1 MNLNTVSLIIGL
13 LWIFSEIILA
23 RVKRSGSK
31 ISDKTDRNS
40 LRVIW
45 ITIAVSTTLGW
56 VFGISTMGHI
66 YGLEYTFGITGLILI
81 TIGILIRA
89 IAIIILNKYFTV
101 DVAIVS
107 DHKLIKSGMY
117 KYVRHPSYTGSLLSF
132 VGLGIF
138 WSNWISMILII
149 LPVFAAFSYRI
160 KVEEEVLI
168 KNFGEEYISYSY
180 KTKKLLPKIY

>member
-1 MNLNTVSLIIGL
+1 MNLNTISLTIGL
-13 LWIFSEIILA
+13 LWVLSEIVLA
-23 RVKRSGSK
+23 RVKRSGLKS
-31 ISDKTDRNS
+31 SDLTDRNS

-56 VFGISTMGHI
+56 IFGISNAGHI
-66 YGLEYTFGITGLILI
+66 YGFEYTFRITGLVLI
-81 TIGILIRA
+81 TAGILIRA

-107 DHKLIKSGMY
+107 GHRLITSGMY

-132 VGLGIF
+132 AGLGIF
-138 WSNWISMILII
+138 WCNWVSMIVII

-160 KVEEEVLI
+160 KVEEKVLI
-168 KNFGEEYISYSY
+168 KNFGEEYISYTE